1 MDEQRKPVMQ
11 MSRSYSSRSPRIDNT
26 GDSWSRQT
34 YFDGFI
40 LQSKAIHRRHRF
52 LGVFHAKKVDE
63 TIAETLTSAFVSH
76 EFTRFDRPNWTEEIF
91 DFILCHRLR
100 KIIDNQISADFLR
113 LIRILVSETSTAGRS
128 CVARCSVLPIEC
140 GHFIEI
146 ELVVVVVIVR
156 AGHWILRIEELL
168 RLMVIGNR
176 STGRR

>member
-11 MSRSYSSRSPRIDNT
+11 MSRSSSSRSPT
-26 GDSWSRQT
+26 GDSWSRRT

-40 LQSKAIHRRHRF
+40 LQSKTIHWCHRF
-52 LGVFHAKKVDE
+52 LGVFHTKEIDE
-63 TIAETLTSAFVSH
+63 TVAETLTSALVSH
-76 EFTRFDRPNWTEEIF
+76 EFTRFDRSNWTEEIF

-113 LIRILVSETSTAGRS
+113 LIRILVSETSTTRRS
-128 CVARCSVLPIEC
+128 CVARRSVLPIEC

-156 AGHWILRIEELL
+156 TSHWVLRIDELL